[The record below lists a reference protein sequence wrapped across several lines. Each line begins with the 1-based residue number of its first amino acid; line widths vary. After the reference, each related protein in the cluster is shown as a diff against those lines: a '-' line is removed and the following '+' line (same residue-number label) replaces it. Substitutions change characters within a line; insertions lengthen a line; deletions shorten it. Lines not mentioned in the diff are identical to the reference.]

1 MFKLIDVR
9 SQLPIIKLEKLNVV
23 RSHDQVVISHR
34 FWPWPTLT
42 SSTSCMRWDVQVVWA
57 VPTHG
62 LLMAYSLPPTQGL
75 LIAHLWPTTHGL
87 LMAHSWLTHGP
98 THGLLI
104 LMGYSWPTHCLLMA
118 YSWHNNSIAT
128 VPVFDMK
135 TMILSIL
142 HDTTLSCASCYMI
155 LHWAVQAVRAVWA
168 VVAYSWPTHVLSKW
182 LQMVCPSSVLSKLLR
197 MVCLSLVLF
206 KRLRI
211 ACQSSVLLKSDEV
224 KW

>member
-1 MFKLIDVR
+1 MAYSDKQHKLYEMR
-9 SQLPIIKLEKLNVV
+9 CASCM
-23 RSHDQVVISHR
+23 SCAYS
-34 FWPWPTLT
+34 WPTHCLLLKAY
-42 SSTSCMRWDVQVVWA
+42 SL
-57 VPTHG
+57 PTHG
-62 LLMAYSLPPTQGL
+62 LPTTYT
-75 LIAHLWPTTHGL
+75 WPTTHGL

-155 LHWAVQAVRAVWA
+155 LH
-168 VVAYSWPTHVLSKW
+168 
-182 LQMVCPSSVLSKLLR
+182 
-197 MVCLSLVLF
+197 
-206 KRLRI
+206 
-211 ACQSSVLLKSDEV
+211 
-224 KW
+224 